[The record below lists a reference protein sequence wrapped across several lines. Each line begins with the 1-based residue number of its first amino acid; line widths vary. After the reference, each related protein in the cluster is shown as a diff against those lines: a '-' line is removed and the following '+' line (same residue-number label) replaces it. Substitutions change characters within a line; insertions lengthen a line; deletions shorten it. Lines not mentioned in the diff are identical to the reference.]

1 MRRKAVLLLAVV
13 LFVACGRQSV
23 FSLPVGTCFDD
34 EVAPDEATAGDEI
47 SSVPKV
53 DCSEPHDNEVFALI
67 DYTETDVYPGSA
79 AMNEIGT
86 ELCIEQFDEYV
97 GIGYLDSELDVFA
110 ITPSEAGWNEDSDR
124 EVICALYNLDLS
136 KLTGS
141 MEGAAR

>member
-1 MRRKAVLLLAVV
+1 MRRKAAMLLAVV

-34 EVAPDEATAGDEI
+34 EAAPGEATGDQI
-47 SSVPKV
+47 SSVPTI

-67 DYTETDVYPGSA
+67 DYTETDVYPGA
-79 AMNEIGT
+79 TEMNEIGT

-97 GIGYLDSELDVFA
+97 GLAYLESELEVFV
-110 ITPSEAGWNEDSDR
+110 ITPTEGSWNDDDDR
-124 EVICALYNLDLS
+124 EIICALYNLDFS